1 MSDLKSTL
9 TEQMK
14 AAMRAKDKVRL
25 GTIRMIQAEIQR
37 IEVDE
42 RTTLDDNQILAV
54 LDKMQKQRKDSITQY
69 LAAERPE
76 LAEKEQQELEVI
88 KTFLPQPLSDT
99 EIAQIIDEATWAAS
113 PAWSSRNSRVRAY
126 ADLSAAERTWQ
137 VEYLSILSM
146 SFWPASTSLT

>member
-14 AAMRAKDKVRL
+14 QAMRAKDKIRL

-42 RTTLDDNQILAV
+42 RTVLDDERILAV
-54 LDKMQKQRKDSITQY
+54 MDKMQKQRKDSITQY

-88 KTFLPQPLSDT
+88 KTFLPQPLSET
-99 EIAQIIDEATWAAS
+99 EIAQIIDDAIAAS
-113 PAWSSRNSRVRAY
+113 GASSMQDMGKVMALVKPQVQGRA
-126 ADLSAAERTWQ
+126 DMG
-137 VEYLSILSM
+137 SISGLVKQK
-146 SFWPASTSLT
+146 L